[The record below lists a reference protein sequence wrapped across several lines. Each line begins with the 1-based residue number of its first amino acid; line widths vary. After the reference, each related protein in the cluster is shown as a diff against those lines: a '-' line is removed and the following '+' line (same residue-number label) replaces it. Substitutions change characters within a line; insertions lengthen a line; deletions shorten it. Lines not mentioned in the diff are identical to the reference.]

1 MGKLHNV
8 ASIAELY
15 NIAMESGI
23 LMDKGRISMVRF
35 TNMISALSAIES
47 YDWVEKF
54 ITMDWQCDYHRFAGQ
69 HHLAHALNCFTNEQ
83 YVDVIQFTA
92 QTSLWLPGSKTKA
105 FAL

>member
-54 ITMDWQCDYHRFAGQ
+54 ITRWIGNVITTDLQGST
-69 HHLAHALNCFTNEQ
+69 HLAHALNCFTTNNM
-83 YVDVIQFTA
+83 
-92 QTSLWLPGSKTKA
+92 
-105 FAL
+105 